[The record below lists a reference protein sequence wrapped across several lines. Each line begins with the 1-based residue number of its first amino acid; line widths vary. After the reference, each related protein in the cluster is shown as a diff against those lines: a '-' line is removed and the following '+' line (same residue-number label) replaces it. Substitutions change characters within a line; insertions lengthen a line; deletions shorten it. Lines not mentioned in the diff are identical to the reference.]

1 MVRQHSERDN
11 SSSSSESDTG
21 KAPYRSRTSSTH
33 LAKPR
38 RNGRRGRDRTTRT
51 ASFSLDS
58 RATASST
65 ELQHTQHTTQD
76 QLSRLGSLSC
86 ELGAT
91 AMPPHHSVE
100 TCCCAG
106 QIHLASLEPP
116 ITKASL
122 SELDLRRIIN
132 DSKLRHDLNFEVE
145 IAFRPNYYG
154 LKGEQ
159 KKAMASAYW
168 TALAVELST
177 YVGHKQQHVSCA
189 TNLSTL
195 HTDLCPSD
203 YTQTTTR
210 RLPKMFYV
218 LREILKSL
226 VPEAEWFSIEQALDV
241 GFIMQQLDKG
251 VCDLNG
257 LIGWLGTLLMGS
269 CSPCRDP
276 TVLRMVETVQQA
288 VIDQDVQGIVS
299 GIDQL
304 FSILEIMK
312 LDVANHQIR
321 ELKLLMID
329 DTVQFQQRYFLGRI
343 QSGMQVEEARLWY
356 NSAVQHEPQ
365 QPESLEGC
373 RSVFARAVIDLVIG
387 NQPCFPPTFVFDND
401 RLRTLQAEF
410 QNHIC
415 QELCGKAF
423 DHILGLLGYIAS
435 PPSSIYQDLLH
446 RVLGIEDSLCAT
458 GDSFMK
464 SEDTVLEIV
473 RTAYTACGIS
483 SLPSDKHVAA
493 TKSYL
498 MHAMDDNSTMYQQM
512 ECNLCSELEDIVD
525 DELETI
531 STLTPLQILTHY
543 HPTAAFPRSSSQR
556 SGLHDMGQRL
566 AHIIVLHW
574 WTWSPILY
582 LQPTEAKQIA
592 CQPCISSDQSSD
604 HPGRPQSVSLPELG
618 AVWEDGSRTDST
630 STQNKASREAG

>member
-1 MVRQHSERDN
+1 
-11 SSSSSESDTG
+11 
-21 KAPYRSRTSSTH
+21 
-33 LAKPR
+33 
-38 RNGRRGRDRTTRT
+38 
-51 ASFSLDS
+51 
-58 RATASST
+58 
-65 ELQHTQHTTQD
+65 
-76 QLSRLGSLSC
+76 
-86 ELGAT
+86 
-91 AMPPHHSVE
+91 MPPHHSVA
-100 TCCCAG
+100 TDRCAD
-106 QIHLASLEPP
+106 QLRLASIEPP

-132 DSKLRHDLNFEVE
+132 DSKLRHDLNFEVK

-154 LKGEQ
+154 LKGEL
-159 KKAMASAYW
+159 KRAMARAYW
-168 TALAVELST
+168 TALAMELAT
-177 YVGHKQQHVSCA
+177 YVGRRHQHPPF
-189 TNLSTL
+189 TPNFSTS
-195 HTDLCPSD
+195 HTDLCPSVS
-203 YTQTTTR
+203 TQTTTR

-218 LREILKSL
+218 LRDILKSL
-226 VPEAEWFSIEQALDV
+226 VPEAEWFSIEQVLDV
-241 GFIMQQLDKG
+241 DFIMQQLDKG

-276 TVLRMVETVQQA
+276 TVLKMVETVQQA

-356 NSAVQHEPQ
+356 DSAVQHEPQ
-365 QPESLEGC
+365 QPESLEAC

-387 NQPCFPPTFVFDND
+387 NEPCFPTTFVFDND
-401 RLRTLQAEF
+401 RLRALQAEF
-410 QNHIC
+410 QNHIG

-423 DHILGLLGYIAS
+423 DHILGLLGYIAN
-435 PPSSIYQDLLH
+435 PPSSIYQGLLH
-446 RVLGIEDSLCAT
+446 RILGIEEYLCAT
-458 GDSFMK
+458 GESLMK

-473 RTAYTACGIS
+473 RTAYAACGLS

-493 TKSYL
+493 AKSYL
-498 MHAMDDNSTMYQQM
+498 MHAMDVNSTMYQQL

-531 STLTPLQILTHY
+531 STLTPLQILNHY
-543 HPTAAFPRSSSQR
+543 HPTAAFPRASPQR

-582 LQPTEAKQIA
+582 LQPTESKQLVSE
-592 CQPCISSDQSSD
+592 PCIASDQCSD
-604 HPGRPQSVSLPELG
+604 HPSSRPQSVSMPDLG
-618 AVWEDGSRTDST
+618 TMWEDGSRAEST
-630 STQNKASREAG
+630 STDTKASGEAG